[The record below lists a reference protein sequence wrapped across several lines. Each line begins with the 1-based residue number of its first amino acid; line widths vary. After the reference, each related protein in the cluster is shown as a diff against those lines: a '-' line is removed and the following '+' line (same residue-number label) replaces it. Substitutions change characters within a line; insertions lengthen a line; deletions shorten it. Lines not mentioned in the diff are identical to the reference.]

1 MRLDLFWECET
12 LRGENDKKNPLST
25 IFDTLNQENNAWK
38 TLASLQSNEWQ
49 DHKNTTNYLWK
60 KLQIQKTNTKT

>member
-1 MRLDLFWECET
+1 ME
-12 LRGENDKKNPLST
+12 KNPLST

-38 TLASLQSNEWQ
+38 ALASLQSNEWQ
-49 DHKNTTNYLWK
+49 DHKNTTINSTWK